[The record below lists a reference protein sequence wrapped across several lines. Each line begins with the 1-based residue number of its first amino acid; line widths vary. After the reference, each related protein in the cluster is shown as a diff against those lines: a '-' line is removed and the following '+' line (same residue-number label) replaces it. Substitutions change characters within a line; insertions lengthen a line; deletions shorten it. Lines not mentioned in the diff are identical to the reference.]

1 MKKAL
6 ALIIA
11 LLMIIPAIISC
22 AETPPDPIETDDTSA
37 STTAAQVIE
46 TTEAPETLPP
56 ELQDTLPDVKF
67 TGETFTALVRKS
79 TSKEFFVED
88 STGELVTDAV
98 FERNSKVEERFG
110 ITIEMITAPG
120 DWAQMNDF
128 ISRVNNSISAQDH
141 EFDMVMTHNAYIQ
154 QITLRGLAL
163 DMKTLEDIDFNKKW
177 WCQKYVENIAIDGKV
192 YAVMGDIGYT
202 LYEYLECV
210 YFNKNLAAKY
220 NVPDLYEIVQSGNW
234 TFEKM
239 MEYVVTVGGD
249 LDNDGLYTDIDLYG
263 LSIDNQNCR
272 YAATYWET
280 QMSVVS
286 ADGRRTL
293 NLPNERYINCY
304 ETLYNAI
311 YNNTQV
317 FYSGS
322 DTYNDT
328 KMFINDQLLFL
339 TDKLGEAAKMRDM
352 NSEYGIL
359 PFPKYDANQVDY
371 VSVTRDAHSGIM
383 IANNIENPE
392 MVGTVVEALC
402 MYGYTDITPAYYETT
417 LKLRYLNDPTA
428 MSMLDLIRDIVNFDF
443 VCLYT
448 VPMDYPY
455 SFYGSCITNK
465 TSSIASLI
473 KTQSK
478 IWQRNLTKMYADF
491 DALNK

>member
-1 MKKAL
+1 MKK
-6 ALIIA
+6 LISLFLA
-11 LLMIIPAIISC
+11 LLMIIPAVISC
-22 AETPPDPIETDDTSA
+22 AEPPSEPNDTDA
-37 STTAAQVIE
+37 PAATTVQQNE
-46 TTEAPETLPP
+46 TTTAPETLPP

-67 TGETFTALVRKS
+67 TGETFTALVRES
-79 TSKEFFVED
+79 TSREFFVED
-88 STGELVTDAV
+88 STGESVNDAV
-98 FERNSKVEERFG
+98 FNRNATVEERFG
-110 ITIEMITAPG
+110 IKIEMITAPG

-163 DMKTLEDIDFNKKW
+163 DMNTLDEIDFSKKW

-210 YFNKNLAAKY
+210 YFNKELAAKY
-220 NVPDLYEIVQSGNW
+220 NIPDLYEIVQAGNW

-239 MEYVVTVGGD
+239 MEYVVTVGAD
-249 LDNDGLYTDIDLYG
+249 LDNDGTYTSEDLYG
-263 LSIDNQNCR
+263 LSIDAQNCR

-280 QMSVVS
+280 EMSTLG
-286 ADGRRTL
+286 ADGRHTL

-317 FYSGS
+317 FFAGM
-322 DTYNDT
+322 DAYNDT
-328 KMFINDQLLFL
+328 KMFTNDQLLFL
-339 TDKLGEAAKMRDM
+339 TDKLGEASKMRDM
-352 NSEYGIL
+352 DSEYGIV
-359 PFPKYDANQVDY
+359 PFPKYDAAQKDY
-371 VSVTRDAHSGIM
+371 ISVTRDAHSGIM
-383 IANNIENPE
+383 IANNIEDRA
-392 MVGTVVEALC
+392 MVGTIVEALC

-417 LKLRYLNDPTA
+417 LKTRYLKDATA
-428 MSMLDLIRDIVNFDF
+428 MSMLDLIRDKVNFDF
-443 VCLYT
+443 ACLYT

-455 SFYGSCITNK
+455 SFYGNCITNK
-465 TSSIASLI
+465 TASIASLI
-473 KTQSK
+473 KAQSK
-478 IWQRNLTKMYADF
+478 VWQRNLTKMYEDF